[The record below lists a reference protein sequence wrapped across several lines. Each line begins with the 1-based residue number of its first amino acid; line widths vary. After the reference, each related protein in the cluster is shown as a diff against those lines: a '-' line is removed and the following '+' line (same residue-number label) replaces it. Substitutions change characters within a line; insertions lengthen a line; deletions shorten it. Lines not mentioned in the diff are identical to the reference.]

1 MRFFMESI
9 SFLSCSEFSIKDSS
23 LFFIT
28 TSLERF
34 RKRTLMLSRLFRK
47 SSYLRTPSTSLYAEH
62 NRLRSAE
69 EFVSA
74 RDTICSESKKKKR
87 AMSLFSIKSLINT
100 SGPISFVSSFLF
112 PSIRIVTSSLSKI

>member
-1 MRFFMESI
+1 
-9 SFLSCSEFSIKDSS
+9 
-23 LFFIT
+23 
-28 TSLERF
+28 
-34 RKRTLMLSRLFRK
+34 MLSRLFRK

-87 AMSLFSIKSLINT
+87 AMSLFSIKSLINKLREEIDFIKDHKKKKLE
-100 SGPISFVSSFLF
+100 SMEEL
-112 PSIRIVTSSLSKI
+112 K